1 MPASYPPEWF
11 QMADVRRRRLSAA
24 IWIPLRQS
32 EVIHK
37 GGADR
42 ELGAFEESLC
52 VGSLAVYADQRE
64 IGETLG
70 WSSIGLMHT
79 PGPYA
84 FCDGR
89 YKPADQYLHEDEEPP
104 VGVELVLLN
113 HFNSDHDTEW
123 LINQDLLL
131 ALRLM
136 QEGDSW
142 VSPNEGYMEVIR
154 QRRNEDGR
162 VIAIEIRAE
171 HLRDYLCAR
180 GLALRLAQYRERKQ
194 YLADASHIPWH
205 GAPVE
210 ERKGNELFRLHTFS
224 IRADGGLLGRMSIM
238 RVWRTDVDSEE
249 DVPAFEAEN
258 NSNTDY
264 EHYEVEHSGLTYQQV
279 DGRLW
284 REEWVEPAAKSER
297 VRGDRP
303 EEELYYTTGAAGE
316 KLPASALNDEDIG
329 LYLWFKADVIANLL
343 AIKGSALEWYTSDTG
358 SVKCSPDYDIHF
370 GVNEQNHINAH
381 AYDVVKLPLW
391 QQKIWHG
398 FNISPDGRPS
408 RELVASQFQS
418 DPADTIAPEAM
429 FKMVIVKLNSLF
441 SEHFEAP
448 LFKPHDH
455 SADILRNCH
464 RFRALDKNGVL
475 ALAKDISRLTVDSID
490 IELLKQTVYVDPKEK
505 LGSLKLLE
513 RLLLKYC
520 DKDAA
525 RQMMTPLHIAYGLRL
540 GDAHLPSKT
549 DLEDALRDLN
559 IADDTHPITIGAT
572 LLGRVGISL
581 IEIGNTIHTGLKA
594 ANSPLRE
601 PIP

>member
-1 MPASYPPEWF
+1 MPSNHTPEWF

-32 EVIHK
+32 EVINK
-37 GGADR
+37 GGAGR
-42 ELGAFEESLC
+42 EPGSFEETLC
-52 VGSLAVYADQRE
+52 VGSLAIYADQRE

-70 WSSIGLMHT
+70 WSSIGLIHT

-84 FCDGR
+84 FSDGR
-89 YKPADQYLHEDEEPP
+89 YKPADQYLFEEEEPP

-113 HFNSDHDTEW
+113 HLNTDHDTEW
-123 LINQDLLL
+123 LVNQDLIL

-136 QEGDSW
+136 REGDSW
-142 VSPNEGYMEVIR
+142 VSPNEGYIEVIR
-154 QRRNEDGR
+154 QRRHEDGR
-162 VIAIEIRAE
+162 IIAIEIRAE

-194 YLADASHIPWH
+194 YVEDASHIPWH

-210 ERKGNELFRLHTFS
+210 EQKDNELFKLHTFS
-224 IRADGGLLGRMSIM
+224 IRADGGLLGRTSVM
-238 RVWRTDVDSEE
+238 RVWRTDVDPEE
-249 DVPAFEAEN
+249 DVPAFEAES

-264 EHYEVEHSGLTYQQV
+264 EHFQFEQKGLTYEQV

-284 REEWVEPAAKSER
+284 RDEWVEPAAKSER
-297 VRGDRP
+297 VRGDAQD
-303 EEELYYTTGAAGE
+303 EQLYYSTGAAGE
-316 KLPASALNDEDIG
+316 RLPANALDDEDVG
-329 LYLWFKADVIANLL
+329 LYLWFKAEVIEALL
-343 AIKGSALEWYTSDTG
+343 AFRGASLEWYTSDTG
-358 SVKCSPDYDIHF
+358 SIKCSPDYKVHF
-370 GVNEQNHINAH
+370 GVNEQSHINAY
-381 AYDVVKLPLW
+381 AYDIAKLPLW

-408 RELVASQFQS
+408 RELLAAQYESN
-418 DPADTIAPEAM
+418 PADTMAPEEL
-429 FKMVIVKLNSLF
+429 FEEVIKKLNELF
-441 SEHFEAP
+441 VENFDSP

-455 SADILRNCH
+455 AGDILRNCH

-475 ALAKDISRLTVDSID
+475 ALAKDIARLTVDSID
-490 IELLKQTVYVDPKEK
+490 ITLLKQIVESDPKEK

-525 RQMMTPLHIAYGLRL
+525 RKMMTPLHIAYGLRL
-540 GDAHLPSKT
+540 GDAHLPSKN
-549 DLEDALRDLN
+549 DLENALRDLN
-559 IADDTHPITIGAT
+559 APDNAHPVKTGAV

-581 IEIGNTIHTGLKA
+581 YEIGDTIYAGLKA
-594 ANSPLRE
+594 ASPQS
-601 PIP
+601 

>member
-32 EVIHK
+32 EVLHK

-42 ELGAFEESLC
+42 EPGAFEETLC

-64 IGETLG
+64 IGETLDWG
-70 WSSIGLMHT
+70 SIGLMHT
-79 PGPYA
+79 PDPYA
-84 FCDGR
+84 FGNGR
-89 YKPADQYLHEDEEPP
+89 YKPADQYLHEEEEPP

-113 HFNSDHDTEW
+113 HLNSDHDTEW
-123 LINQDLLL
+123 LVNQDLIL
-131 ALRLM
+131 ALQLM

-142 VSPNEGYMEVIR
+142 VSPNEGYMEVVR
-154 QRRNEDGR
+154 QRRNEDDR

-180 GLALRLAQYRERKQ
+180 GLALRLVQYRERKQ
-194 YLADASHIPWH
+194 YVADASHIPWH

-210 ERKGNELFRLHTFS
+210 EQKANELFKLHTVS
-224 IRADGGLLGRMSIM
+224 IRADGGLLGRTSVM
-238 RVWRTDVDSEE
+238 RVWRTDVDPEE
-249 DVPAFEAEN
+249 DVPAFAAES

-264 EHYEVEHSGLTYQQV
+264 EHFEFEQKGLTFEQV

-284 REEWVEPAAKSER
+284 REEWLEPASKSER
-297 VRGDRP
+297 VRGDHP
-303 EEELYYTTGAAGE
+303 EEQLYYATGAAGE
-316 KLPASALNDEDIG
+316 RLPASALDNEDVG
-329 LYLWFKADVIANLL
+329 LYLWFKAEVIEALL
-343 AIKGSALEWYTSDTG
+343 AFKGSALKWYTSDTG
-358 SVKCSPDYDIHF
+358 SIKCSPDYEVHF
-370 GVNEQNHINAH
+370 GVNEKSHINAY
-381 AYDVVKLPLW
+381 AYDIAKLPLW

-408 RELVASQFQS
+408 RELLGSQFES
-418 DPADTIAPEAM
+418 NPANTMAPEEL
-429 FKMVIVKLNSLF
+429 FEMVIAKLNSF
-441 SEHFEAP
+441 FTENFETP
-448 LFKPHDH
+448 LFKPHDN

-464 RFRALDKNGVL
+464 RFRALSKNGLL
-475 ALAKDISRLTVDSID
+475 ALAKDIARLTVDSID
-490 IELLKQTVYVDPKEK
+490 IGLLKQNLKVNPKEK

-520 DKDAA
+520 EKDAA
-525 RQMMTPLHIAYGLRL
+525 RKMMMPLHIAYGLRL

-559 IADDTHPITIGAT
+559 APDGAHPVTIGAV
-572 LLGRVGISL
+572 LLSRVGIGL
-581 IEIGNTIHTGLKA
+581 YEIGDTIHAGLKA
-594 ANSPLRE
+594 TKSQS
-601 PIP
+601 